1 MPCVGRRNARERPA
15 PALALALSPSL
26 SLSLSL
32 FFFSFLRLSSLSSKV
47 RASVTRKRRKRRRR
61 DAAHARGAL
70 RAMKRR
76 RSETQRGVGGCGE
89 KRCRRLSRP
98 PLPPPLS
105 LLHASA
111 TTLEA
116 ALKLLGVPSESQA
129 SSDVYVVFDLKAPDL
144 LTWKEQQR
152 EGRGSVN
159 GSGCSGNVKLL
170 VEKVIE
176 EKFKCGSTST
186 SDVLLAGYRR
196 SGVCDFCF

>member
-1 MPCVGRRNARERPA
+1 
-15 PALALALSPSL
+15 
-26 SLSLSL
+26 
-32 FFFSFLRLSSLSSKV
+32 
-47 RASVTRKRRKRRRR
+47 
-61 DAAHARGAL
+61 
-70 RAMKRR
+70 MKRR
-76 RSETQRGVGGCGE
+76 RSETQRGVGGCGK

-176 EKFKCGSTST
+176 EKFKSGNTST
-186 SDVLLAGYRR
+186 SDVLLFGYRR
-196 SGVCDFCF
+196 SMGPVRFLLLTFYFSFHFQCSD